1 MNLKLQLET
10 SAPRLERSSFCAT
23 KWNKKAGVEDGKGA
37 QITIIIDITQN
48 PSIMNTIPSISA
60 FHRLLSLPEPKHPL
74 VSVINLSE
82 SVFLEDEVWK
92 GFVNRFYCVALKR
105 EAKGK
110 IRYGQQHYD
119 YDKGVLSFTA
129 PNQVQYLDL
138 EKMDCDSNGFL
149 LIFHPD
155 ILLKHPL
162 NQIISG
168 YGFFS
173 YAVNEALHLS
183 EDEENNLIEILHKI
197 DRECQ
202 HIDRHTQEI
211 ILSQI
216 DLLLNYSNRFYERQ
230 FITRK
235 NSNHQLLVKFEKFM
249 NDYFENDSDEKGLL
263 TVHHIAEAMNLSP
276 NYLSDLLRIQTG
288 QNTQQHIH
296 EKLISKAKEKLSTT
310 ELSVG
315 EIAYQLGFEHAQSF
329 STLFKKKT
337 EMSPLAFRR
346 SFN

>member
-1 MNLKLQLET
+1 
-10 SAPRLERSSFCAT
+10 
-23 KWNKKAGVEDGKGA
+23 
-37 QITIIIDITQN
+37 
-48 PSIMNTIPSISA
+48 MNTIKSISQ
-60 FHRLLSLPEPKHPL
+60 FHKLLSLPEPKHPL

-82 SVFLEDEVWK
+82 AQFVEDEVWN
-92 GFVNRFYCVALKR
+92 GFTNRFYCVALKR
-105 EAKGK
+105 EATGK
-110 IRYGQQHYD
+110 IKYGQQYYD

-138 EKMDCDSNGFL
+138 TIMDCGNKGYL
-149 LIFHPD
+149 LIFHED
-155 ILLKHPL
+155 FLLKHPL
-162 NQIISG
+162 SQTISG

-173 YAVNEALHLS
+173 YAVNESLHLS
-183 EDEENNLIEILHKI
+183 EDEENDLLEILHKI
-197 DRECQ
+197 DKECQ

-216 DLLLNYSNRFYERQ
+216 DLLLNYSQRFYERQ

-235 NSNHQLLVKFEKFM
+235 HNNDQLLVKFERFL
-249 NDYFENDSDEKGLL
+249 NDHFKEEQPELL
-263 TVHHIAEAMNLSP
+263 TVHHLAEAMNLSS
-276 NYLSDLLRIQTG
+276 NYLSDLLRIHTG

-310 ELSVG
+310 DLSVS
-315 EIAYQLGFEHAQSF
+315 EIAYELGFEHAQSF

-337 EMSPLAFRR
+337 KVSPLEFRK

>member
-1 MNLKLQLET
+1 MNAIK
-10 SAPRLERSSFCAT
+10 
-23 KWNKKAGVEDGKGA
+23 
-37 QITIIIDITQN
+37 
-48 PSIMNTIPSISA
+48 SISE
-60 FHRLLSLPEPKHPL
+60 FHRLLSLPAPKHPL
-74 VSVINLSE
+74 VSVINLAE
-82 SVFLEDEVWK
+82 SIFLEDEVWK

-110 IRYGQQHYD
+110 IKYGQQHYD

-138 EKMDCDSNGFL
+138 HNMECGSGFL

-155 ILLKHPL
+155 FLLKHPL
-162 NQIISG
+162 AATINS

-183 EDEENNLIEILHKI
+183 AEEEADLITILNKI
-197 DRECQ
+197 DKECQ

-235 NSNHQLLVKFEKFM
+235 NNNHELLIKFEQFV
-249 NDYFENDSDEKGLL
+249 NEYFTAETSSKGLL
-263 TVHHIAEAMNLSP
+263 TVQRIAEQMNLSP
-276 NYLSDLLRIQTG
+276 NYLSDLLRVHTG

-296 EKLISKAKEKLSTT
+296 EKLIDKAKEKLSTT
-310 ELSVG
+310 NLSVS
-315 EIAYQLGFEHAQSF
+315 EIAYALGFEHSQSF

-337 EMSPLAFRR
+337 TMSPLEFRQAF
-346 SFN
+346 N

>member
-1 MNLKLQLET
+1 
-10 SAPRLERSSFCAT
+10 
-23 KWNKKAGVEDGKGA
+23 
-37 QITIIIDITQN
+37 
-48 PSIMNTIPSISA
+48 
-60 FHRLLSLPEPKHPL
+60 LPEPRHPL
-74 VSVINLSE
+74 VSVINLAE
-82 SVFLEDEVWK
+82 SIFLEDNVWK

-138 EKMDCDSNGFL
+138 QNMECGSGYL

-155 ILLKHPL
+155 FLLKHSL
-162 NQIISG
+162 ANAIHT

-183 EDEENNLIEILHKI
+183 AEEEDDLITILKKI
-197 DRECQ
+197 DKECI

-216 DLLLNYSNRFYERQ
+216 DLLLNYSKRFYERQ

-235 NSNHQLLVKFEKFM
+235 NNNHQLITKFEYLVD
-249 NDYFENDSDEKGLL
+249 NYFNTNYTAQQGLL
-263 TVHHIAEAMNLSP
+263 TVQYIANLMNLSP
-276 NYLSDLLRIQTG
+276 NYLSDLLRIHTG

-296 EKLISKAKEKLSTT
+296 EQLIEKAKENLSTT
-310 ELSVG
+310 NLSVS
-315 EIAYQLGFEHAQSF
+315 EIAYGLGFEHSQSF

-337 EMSPLAFRR
+337 KMSPIEYRQ

>member
-1 MNLKLQLET
+1 MN
-10 SAPRLERSSFCAT
+10 
-23 KWNKKAGVEDGKGA
+23 
-37 QITIIIDITQN
+37 
-48 PSIMNTIPSISA
+48 SINSVSE
-60 FHRLLSLPEPKHPL
+60 FHRLLSLPEPRHPL
-74 VSVINLSE
+74 VSVINLAE
-82 SVFLEDEVWK
+82 SVFLEDKVWE

-119 YDKGVLSFTA
+119 YDNGVLSFTA

-138 EKMDCDSNGFL
+138 QHMECGSGYL

-155 ILLKHPL
+155 FLLTHPL
-162 NQIISG
+162 ASTINN

-173 YAVNEALHLS
+173 YAVHEALHLS
-183 EDEENNLIEILHKI
+183 AEEEEDLITILRKI
-197 DRECQ
+197 DKECQ
-202 HIDRHTQEI
+202 HIDKHTQEI

-216 DLLLNYSNRFYERQ
+216 ELLLNYSNRFYERQ

-235 NSNHQLLVKFEKFM
+235 NNNHQLLTKFELLVEE
-249 NDYFENDSDEKGLL
+249 YFNTDTTMQQGLL
-263 TVHHIAEAMNLSP
+263 TVQHIAERMNLSP
-276 NYLSDLLRIQTG
+276 NYLSDFLRLHTG

-296 EKLISKAKEKLSTT
+296 EKLIEKAKEKLSTT
-310 ELSVG
+310 NLSVS
-315 EIAYQLGFEHAQSF
+315 EIAYALGFEYAQSF

-337 EMSPLAFRR
+337 KMSPLEFRQ

>member
-1 MNLKLQLET
+1 MNAIK
-10 SAPRLERSSFCAT
+10 
-23 KWNKKAGVEDGKGA
+23 
-37 QITIIIDITQN
+37 
-48 PSIMNTIPSISA
+48 SISE
-60 FHRLLSLPEPKHPL
+60 FHRLLSLPEPRHPL

-82 SVFLEDEVWK
+82 CIFLEDDIWK

-110 IRYGQQHYD
+110 VKYGQQHYD

-129 PNQVQYLDL
+129 PNQVQNLDL
-138 EKMDCDSNGFL
+138 ETVECGSGDL

-155 ILLKHPL
+155 FLLKHPL
-162 NQIISG
+162 ANNIHT

-183 EDEENNLIEILHKI
+183 AQEENDLIEILHKI
-197 DRECQ
+197 DKECG
-202 HIDRHTQEI
+202 HIDKHTQEI

-216 DLLLNYSNRFYERQ
+216 ELLLNYSKRFYERQ

-235 NSNHQLLVKFEKFM
+235 NNNHQLLIKFEQIIDGYF
-249 NDYFENDSDEKGLL
+249 NDVADTPKQLL
-263 TVHHIAEAMNLSP
+263 TVNHIAGLMNLSP
-276 NYLSDLLRIQTG
+276 NYLSDLLRVHTG

-296 EKLISKAKEKLSTT
+296 EKLIEKAKEKLSTT
-310 ELSVG
+310 NLSIS
-315 EIAYQLGFEHAQSF
+315 EIAYALGFEHAQSF

-337 EMSPLAFRR
+337 DMSPMEFRQT
-346 SFN
+346 FN

>member
-1 MNLKLQLET
+1 MNAINSVSE
-10 SAPRLERSSFCAT
+10 
-23 KWNKKAGVEDGKGA
+23 
-37 QITIIIDITQN
+37 
-48 PSIMNTIPSISA
+48 
-60 FHRLLSLPEPKHPL
+60 FHRLLSLPEPRHPL
-74 VSVINLSE
+74 VSVIDLAE
-82 SVFLEDEVWK
+82 SVFLEDKVWK

-119 YDKGVLSFTA
+119 YDNGVLSFTA

-138 EKMDCDSNGFL
+138 QHMECGSGYL

-155 ILLKHPL
+155 FLLTHSL
-162 NQIISG
+162 ASTIYS

-173 YAVNEALHLS
+173 YAVHEALHLS
-183 EDEENNLIEILHKI
+183 AEEEADLIDILSKI
-197 DRECQ
+197 DKECLR
-202 HIDRHTQEI
+202 IDKHTQEI

-216 DLLLNYSNRFYERQ
+216 ELLLNYSNRFYERQ

-235 NSNHQLLVKFEKFM
+235 NHNHQLLTKFELLVEE
-249 NDYFENDSDEKGLL
+249 YFNTDTAMQQGLL
-263 TVHHIAEAMNLSP
+263 TVQRIAERMNLSP
-276 NYLSDLLRIQTG
+276 NYLSDFLRLHTG

-296 EKLISKAKEKLSTT
+296 EKLIEKAKEKLSTT
-310 ELSVG
+310 NLSVS
-315 EIAYQLGFEHAQSF
+315 EIAYALGFEYAQSF

-337 EMSPLAFRR
+337 EMSPLEFRQ

>member
-1 MNLKLQLET
+1 
-10 SAPRLERSSFCAT
+10 
-23 KWNKKAGVEDGKGA
+23 
-37 QITIIIDITQN
+37 
-48 PSIMNTIPSISA
+48 MNTIASISA
-60 FHRLLSLPEPKHPL
+60 FHKLLSLPEPKHPL

-105 EAKGK
+105 DAVGK

-138 EKMDCDSNGFL
+138 QNMECGAGFL
-149 LIFHPD
+149 LIFHED
-155 ILLKHPL
+155 FLIKHPL
-162 NQIISG
+162 AQIINT

-183 EDEENNLIEILHKI
+183 EDEENDLIEILHKI

-202 HIDRHTQEI
+202 HIDKHTQEI

-235 NSNHQLLVKFEKFM
+235 NSNHQLLTKFESFL
-249 NDYFENDSDEKGLL
+249 NDYFQKDESLEKGLL
-263 TVHHIAEAMNLSP
+263 TVQNAAKEMNLSP
-276 NYLSDLLRIQTG
+276 SYLSDLLRVHTG

-296 EKLISKAKEKLSTT
+296 EKLISKAKEKLSNTQ
-310 ELSVG
+310 LSVS
-315 EIAYQLGFEHAQSF
+315 EIAYTLGFEHAQSF
-329 STLFKKKT
+329 STLFKTKT
-337 EMSPLAFRR
+337 KQTPLEYRK

>member
-1 MNLKLQLET
+1 MNAIQ
-10 SAPRLERSSFCAT
+10 S
-23 KWNKKAGVEDGKGA
+23 V
-37 QITIIIDITQN
+37 
-48 PSIMNTIPSISA
+48 SA
-60 FHRLLSLPEPKHPL
+60 FHHLLSLPEPKHPL
-74 VSVINLSE
+74 VSVINLSHTI
-82 SVFLEDEVWK
+82 FLEDEIWK

-110 IRYGQQHYD
+110 IKYGQQHYD

-138 EKMDCDSNGFL
+138 QNMECGSGYL

-155 ILLKHPL
+155 FLLKHPL
-162 NQIISG
+162 ASTITG

-183 EDEENNLIEILHKI
+183 ADEENDLIEILQKI
-197 DRECQ
+197 DKECQ

-230 FITRK
+230 FITRR
-235 NSNHQLLVKFEKFM
+235 NSNHQLLIKFERFV
-249 NDYFENDSDEKGLL
+249 NDYFDHEQSADQGLL
-263 TVHHIAEAMNLSP
+263 TVHLIAEAMNLSP
-276 NYLSDLLRIQTG
+276 NYLSDLLRIHTG

-296 EKLISKAKEKLSTT
+296 EKLIAKAKEKLSTT
-310 ELSVG
+310 NLSVS
-315 EIAYQLGFEHAQSF
+315 EIAYTLGFEHPQSF

-337 EMSPLAFRR
+337 NMAPMEFRT
-346 SFN
+346 SFGMG

>member
-1 MNLKLQLET
+1 MN
-10 SAPRLERSSFCAT
+10 A
-23 KWNKKAGVEDGKGA
+23 
-37 QITIIIDITQN
+37 I
-48 PSIMNTIPSISA
+48 NTISE
-60 FHRLLSLPEPKHPL
+60 FHRLLSLPEPRHPL
-74 VSVINLSE
+74 VSVINLAE
-82 SVFLEDEVWK
+82 SIFLEDDVWK

-138 EKMDCDSNGFL
+138 NNMECGSGYL

-155 ILLKHPL
+155 FLLAHPL
-162 NQIISG
+162 ATQINS
-168 YGFFS
+168 YSFFS

-183 EDEENNLIEILHKI
+183 AEEEDDLIAILNKI
-197 DRECQ
+197 DKECL
-202 HIDRHTQEI
+202 HIDKHTQEI

-235 NSNHQLLVKFEKFM
+235 NHNHQLLAKFERLI
-249 NDYFENDSDEKGLL
+249 DEYFDGKAKTQPELL
-263 TVHHIAEAMNLSP
+263 TVQHMAQLMNLSP
-276 NYLSDLLRIQTG
+276 NYLSDLLRMHTG

-296 EKLISKAKEKLSTT
+296 QRLIEKAKEKLSTT
-310 ELSVG
+310 NLSVS
-315 EIAYQLGFEHAQSF
+315 EIAYALGFEHAQSF

-337 EMSPLAFRR
+337 SLSPLEFRQAF
-346 SFN
+346 N

>member
-1 MNLKLQLET
+1 MNAIKSVSE
-10 SAPRLERSSFCAT
+10 
-23 KWNKKAGVEDGKGA
+23 
-37 QITIIIDITQN
+37 
-48 PSIMNTIPSISA
+48 

-74 VSVINLSE
+74 VSVINLAE
-82 SVFLEDEVWK
+82 SIFLEDDVWK

-138 EKMDCDSNGFL
+138 ENMECGSGFL

-155 ILLKHPL
+155 FLLKNSL
-162 NQIISG
+162 ATTIGN

-173 YAVNEALHLS
+173 YSVSEALHLS
-183 EDEENNLIEILHKI
+183 AEEEEDLIAIMNKI
-197 DRECQ
+197 DKECV
-202 HIDRHTQEI
+202 HIDKHTQEI
-211 ILSQI
+211 ILTQI
-216 DLLLNYSNRFYERQ
+216 ELLLNYSNRFYERQ

-235 NSNHQLLVKFEKFM
+235 NNNYELLTKFEHFV
-249 NDYFENDSDEKGLL
+249 DQYFEGNGMAAQGLL
-263 TVHHIAEAMNLSP
+263 TVQRIAEQMNLSP
-276 NYLSDLLRIQTG
+276 NYLSDLLRVHTG

-296 EKLISKAKEKLSTT
+296 EKLIEKAKEKLSTT
-310 ELSVG
+310 SLSVS
-315 EIAYQLGFEHAQSF
+315 EIAYALGFEHAQSF

-337 EMSPLAFRR
+337 NMSPLAFRQIF
-346 SFN
+346 S